1 MRQVLKRLIQF
12 ALFAVCVIGVVW
24 SIALSSQ
31 TVETLLVAKRTD
43 EGGVRLRTEEF
54 EARFS
59 SGKGDLDFLFLGSS
73 TCYCGI
79 DPYVLEANGF
89 SAFSLCSSAQK
100 LGNSLAVL
108 EYAKGYCS
116 PDVVVIDLYPELWS
130 GPLSSVECERDWT
143 INGPGLPLDR
153 IEPYNA
159 LLKVYFSLYEYL
171 GVTRQPQPMVK
182 GDVYSGLGFVER
194 NRENISHIDCVTDVK
209 YTMPEEYL
217 KLLDEVASKEK
228 VIVVIPP
235 VLCGIEFEIDLLVL
249 NIIDGNEWPGARDK
263 SNYYDDHHLV
273 ADGARSYSGWLVEK
287 LILLSTDP
295 SL

>member
-1 MRQVLKRLIQF
+1 MRQVLKRLLQFTLF
-12 ALFAVCVIGVVW
+12 ALCVIAVVW

-31 TVETLLVAKRTD
+31 TVETLLVANRTD
-43 EGGVRLRTEEF
+43 EGGLRLRTEEF
-54 EARFS
+54 ESRFS
-59 SGKGDLDFLFLGSS
+59 SGISDLDFLFLGSS

-116 PDVVVIDLYPELWS
+116 PDVVVIEMFPELWS

-143 INGPGLPLDR
+143 INGPRLPLER
-153 IEPYNA
+153 IEPYNP

-171 GVTRQPQPMVK
+171 GVTRKPHPMVK
-182 GDVYSGLGFVER
+182 GDMYSGLGFIER
-194 NRENISHIDCVTDVK
+194 NRNCLRDFNCGEKVNYI
-209 YTMPEEYL
+209 MPDEYL
-217 KLLDEVASKEK
+217 EVLREVVDEEN

-235 VLCGIEFEIDLLVL
+235 VLCGLYFEIDILGLKVI
-249 NIIDGNEWPGARDK
+249 NGNDWPGSRDK

-273 ADGARSYSGWLVEK
+273 ASGAKSYSGWLLEK
-287 LILLSTDP
+287 LIILNTDP

>member
-79 DPYVLEANGF
+79 DPYALEANGF

-108 EYAKGYCS
+108 EYAKGYCN

-130 GPLSSVECERDWT
+130 GPLSSVECERDWV

-159 LLKVYFSLYEYL
+159 LLKVYFSLYEYF
-171 GVTRQPQPMVK
+171 GVTRKPHPMVK

-194 NRENISHIDCVTDVK
+194 NRESISDIDCVTEVK
-209 YTMPEEYL
+209 YSMSEEYL
-217 KLLDEVASKEK
+217 EVLQGMSSE
-228 VIVVIPP
+228 VNVVVVIPP
-235 VLCGIEFEIDLLVL
+235 VLCGLEYEIDIAGLHV
-249 NIIDGNEWPGARDK
+249 IDGNDWPGARDK

-273 ADGARSYSGWLVEK
+273 TDGARSYSGWLVEK
-287 LILLSTDP
+287 LILLSADP

>member
-1 MRQVLKRLIQF
+1 M
-12 ALFAVCVIGVVW
+12 
-24 SIALSSQ
+24 
-31 TVETLLVAKRTD
+31 
-43 EGGVRLRTEEF
+43 
-54 EARFS
+54 
-59 SGKGDLDFLFLGSS
+59 
-73 TCYCGI
+73 
-79 DPYVLEANGF
+79 
-89 SAFSLCSSAQK
+89 
-100 LGNSLAVL
+100 
-108 EYAKGYCS
+108 
-116 PDVVVIDLYPELWS
+116 IDLYPELWS

-171 GVTRQPQPMVK
+171 GVARQPHPMVK

-194 NRENISHIDCVTDVK
+194 NRESISHIDCVTDVK

-217 KLLDEVASKEK
+217 ELLDEVASKEK

-235 VLCGIEFEIDLLVL
+235 VLCGMEFEIDLFGL